1 MRARQIPVA
10 PPRAQTGDTFTKIPE
25 VYIRGNTIKYLRIP
39 EEVIDKV
46 QEDANLFAA
55 GGGYAG
61 GACSDR
67 GGRGG
72 GRGGAGGDFR
82 GGRGGGRG
90 TQTTQFAIF
99 PCYLFSSCDG
109 RAQF

>member
-1 MRARQIPVA
+1 VPTGSTT
-10 PPRAQTGDTFTKIPE
+10 QTGDTFTKIPE

-55 GGGYAG
+55 GGGGERGRGRGRG
-61 GACSDR
+61 GYDR

-72 GRGGAGGDFR
+72 GAFHCLC
-82 GGRGGGRG
+82 
-90 TQTTQFAIF
+90 FF
-99 PCYLFSSCDG
+99 VFFSP
-109 RAQF
+109 RVRLPRV

>member
-1 MRARQIPVA
+1 MLPPSSA
-10 PPRAQTGDTFTKIPE
+10 PRAQTGDTFTKIPE

-55 GGGYAG
+55 GGGG
-61 GACSDR
+61 GERGRGRGRGGYDR

-72 GRGGAGGDFR
+72 GGASLVFWLSFHPLSLSPYD
-82 GGRGGGRG
+82 
-90 TQTTQFAIF
+90 
-99 PCYLFSSCDG
+99 
-109 RAQF
+109 